1 MVGGVAPPRR
11 WYVDATV
18 RIWAVHEQARAR
30 SHGHEWLAQRLSD
43 YDGCL
48 RSGILIAGDSYPTLL
63 PQWPEAE
70 VTPRWLRVIH
80 S

>member
-11 WYVDATV
+11 WYVDPAV
-18 RIWAVHEQARAR
+18 RIWSVREQATAR
-30 SHGHEWLAQRLSD
+30 ERGHDWLAQRLGA
-43 YDGCL
+43 DGCL
-48 RSGILIAGDSYPTLL
+48 RSGILVAGDRYATLL